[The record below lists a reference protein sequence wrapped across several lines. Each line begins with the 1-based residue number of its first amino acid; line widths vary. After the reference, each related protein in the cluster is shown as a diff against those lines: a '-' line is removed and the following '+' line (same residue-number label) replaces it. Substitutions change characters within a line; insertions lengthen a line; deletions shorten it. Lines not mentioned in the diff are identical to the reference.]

1 MKTED
6 LNGKTLETWTVDEVA
21 KAWDAGDIVLIDVRS
36 PQEFA
41 MEHVIGA
48 MLMPMASFDGTKL
61 PSQQGKRIVLMCG
74 SGIRSEKMARAALEA
89 GESRIAH
96 LEGGFGAWKA
106 AELPFVGT
114 DMATGGP
121 QKMNQR

>member
-1 MKTED
+1 MKTEEQD
-6 LNGKTLETWTVDEVA
+6 GKTLETWNIDEVA
-21 KAWDAGDIVLIDVRS
+21 QAWDAGDIVLIDVRS

-41 MEHVIGA
+41 IQHVGGS

-74 SGIRSEKMARAALEA
+74 SGVRSEKMAQAALKA
-89 GESRIAH
+89 GEARIAH
-96 LEGGFGAWKA
+96 LDGGFGAWKEA
-106 AELPFVGT
+106 KRPYIGT

-121 QKMNQR
+121 QDMNKG